1 MRKVLL
7 FIVCILLLTTG
18 RANDTLTRREI
29 YNFNIGDTF
38 VYHYHANDQ
47 NHQPPI
53 TYNYYSAQ
61 VVQGKSF
68 SPDSQV
74 VMYNWINP
82 YTLNSWSSTYANLD
96 SFEIL
101 MHCPVDTSFDQPY
114 YFNAFQNPTN
124 TTTNGVNTCND
135 GRHEYGRGLGESYW
149 YFAYYNLGLTEYIT
163 RLSFFSKDT
172 IRWGYYPLNLAINEP
187 DPVNLFF
194 LSPNP
199 ADDNVTISIDET
211 MLGNTATIYDISGR
225 NMSVV
230 SLTTDH
236 NLLSTQSF
244 PGGVYFVAIMNK
256 EGRITTKK
264 LIVRK

>member
-29 YNFNIGDTF
+29 YNFNVGDTF
-38 VYHYHANDQ
+38 VYHHYGNDQ

-61 VVQGKSF
+61 VVQGKYF

-82 YTLNSWSSTYANLD
+82 YTLNSWGSTHTDLD
-96 SFEIL
+96 LFEIL
-101 MHCPVDTSFDQPY
+101 MHCHIDTAFGDPYVFDSL
-114 YFNAFQNPTN
+114 NGTDV
-124 TTTNGVNTCND
+124 TTNSVSTCDAN
-135 GRHEYGRGLGESYW
+135 RYVYALGLGEIEW
-149 YFAYYNLGLTEYIT
+149 YFAYYNLGQTEYNT
-163 RLSFFSKDT
+163 RLVFFSKDT

-199 ADDNVTISIDET
+199 AADNVTISIDET
-211 MLGNTATIYDISGR
+211 MLGSTATIYDITGR
-225 NMSVV
+225 NVAVV

-256 EGRITTKK
+256 EGRITAKK